1 MGGKKRKLK
10 QKITLTLY
18 NTEEERRRAQEIIEY
33 VRFKEQERE
42 ERMGG
47 DDWLEQNKLSA
58 EERIKL
64 HKAQL
69 LTNKWWFA
77 VKDNYHSPWKERIEE
92 CYTKTD
98 WKVHKAIMNCRKCE
112 GKGAKESTEQWKQS
126 IGKDW

>member
-1 MGGKKRKLK
+1 MPGKKRKLK
-10 QKITLTLY
+10 KKITLTLY

-58 EERIKL
+58 EDRVKL
-64 HKAQL
+64 RKAQL

-77 VKDNYHSPWKERIEE
+77 VKDNWHSPWKEHIETN
-92 CYTKTD
+92 YTETD
-98 WKVHKAIMNCRKCE
+98 KKIHKIILGYKNCE
-112 GKGAKESTEQWKQS
+112 GVGAKESVEKWKQS
-126 IGKDW
+126 IGKD